1 MIDRNNII
9 EAAEQAFTNIN
20 TPYSSCM
27 KVGFQRGVNWF
38 KHAIWH
44 GTDER
49 PGEGEQILYLVTEE
63 DEIVDTKVTITALY
77 DFIPWNEVAR
87 NFHISKWCYLADIL
101 PKGGK

>member
-9 EAAEQAFTNIN
+9 EAAEQAFANIS

-49 PGEGEQILYLVTEE
+49 PEEGEQILYLVTEE
-63 DEIVDTKVTITALY
+63 DEIVDAKVTITALY

>member
-9 EAAEQAFTNIN
+9 EAAEQAFANIN

-44 GTDER
+44 GTDE
-49 PGEGEQILYLVTEE
+49 
-63 DEIVDTKVTITALY
+63 
-77 DFIPWNEVAR
+77 
-87 NFHISKWCYLADIL
+87 
-101 PKGGK
+101 